1 MKNRCLIRKR
11 KNQRLW
17 DTRQTQ
23 ESPPLSHL
31 YLSPMKLD
39 GFNSKTCDWS
49 QTEDSIWYTPCLEQ
63 QGVLESLPTSSL
75 VISSWKLCVRRTMWR
90 VPTRCST
97 KFPRW
102 VWCQIWWRT
111 RLFFF
116 KVVALLVL
124 VFFKVVVCTYL
135 LGFKRL

>member
-11 KNQRLW
+11 KHRRLW
-17 DTRQTQ
+17 DTRQTRK
-23 ESPPLSHL
+23 SPPLSHL
-31 YLSPMKLD
+31 NLSSVKPD
-39 GFNSKTCDWS
+39 GFDSKTWLISNGRFDLVHS
-49 QTEDSIWYTPCLEQ
+49 MFRTTRSL
-63 QGVLESLPTSSL
+63 LESLPTSSL

-135 LGFKRL
+135 LGLKRL